1 MGCLNYKGCMLP
13 NPVSS
18 DVDNHFSKLN
28 DDLPLYSTIIGGK
41 TSPLLTHKQV
51 FEQNTWNFATKLIK
65 KEYFEDV

>member
-1 MGCLNYKGCMLP
+1 MLP
-13 NPVSS
+13 NPVNS

-28 DDLPLYSTIIGGK
+28 DDLPLYTTIIRGV

-51 FEQNTWNFATKLIK
+51 VEQNTWNFANKLIK